1 MSIVKNYGRFGNHF
15 FRNLAVSF
23 IAEKHNLMIIYE
35 NNDTVNKLHLLGIQ
49 LFSGENNYTETIKLI
64 EYDLVL
70 VGPNPNNNYFTI
82 LNSDSF
88 KQNIDPNHDAC
99 YCQTQYVSNL
109 IYEYLR
115 LEENKNQIINAN
127 KFMDRY
133 NNNNDCFIHVRLTDA
148 TKFNPGFDYYDK
160 VLSQISFDN
169 LYLASDQIDHDIIKQ
184 IMNKYPGVNILS
196 HDIIDLMK
204 FASTNKY
211 IVLSHGSF
219 SAMIGYLSFFSE
231 IYYSEYEHSWH
242 GDMFSIPSWN
252 KVSKN

>member
-1 MSIVKNYGRFGNHF
+1 MV
-15 FRNLAVSF
+15 
-23 IAEKHNLMIIYE
+23 IYE
-35 NNDTVNKLHLLGIQ
+35 NKDSVNKLNSLGIQ
-49 LFSGENNYTETIKLI
+49 LFSGENNYAETIPLI

-109 IYEYLR
+109 IYDYLR
-115 LEENKNQIINAN
+115 IEENKNQIINAN
-127 KFMDRY
+127 KFIDRY

-148 TKFNPGFDYYDK
+148 TKFNPGFGYYDK

-169 LYLASDQIDHDIIKQ
+169 LYLATDEIDHDIIKQ
-184 IMNKYPGVNILS
+184 IMNKYPGVNILN
-196 HDIIDLMK
+196 HDIIDLIK

-219 SAMIGYLSFFSE
+219 SAMIGYFSFFSE
-231 IYYSEYEHSWH
+231 IYYPEYEHSWH

-252 KVSKN
+252 QVSKN

>member
-1 MSIVKNYGRFGNHF
+1 MSIVKDYGRFGNHF

-23 IAEKHNLMIIYE
+23 IAKKHNLMVIYE
-35 NNDTVNKLHLLGIQ
+35 NKDSVHKINLLGIS
-49 LFSGENNYTETIKLI
+49 LFSGKNKYKDTVKLI

-70 VGPNPNNNYFTI
+70 KGVNSNNNYFNI

-88 KQNIDPNHDAC
+88 KQNIDPNHNEC

-109 IYEYLR
+109 IYDYLR
-115 LEENKNQIINAN
+115 IEENKNQIMCFN
-127 KFMDRY
+127 KFMNRY

-148 TKFNPGFDYYDK
+148 ACVNSGFDYYDK
-160 VLSQISFDN
+160 TLSQISFDN
-169 LYLASDQIDHDIIKQ
+169 LYLATDEIDHDIIKQ

-196 HDIIDLMK
+196 YDIIDLMK

-231 IYYSEYEHSWH
+231 IYYPEYEHSWH